1 MMLVERVAAL
11 HEVDLF
17 SAVPGRVLAAVAA
30 TAEEVTVEPG
40 STFIEQNAV
49 EDCLYVVVSGRV
61 RVHRGDQVLGELGA
75 GSSVGELAVLVPGP
89 RSASVAAV
97 DRTLLLKLRKAVL
110 DELLADR
117 PELAN
122 EVIRALVLRLR
133 AGADDGAD
141 RSAPLE

>member
-17 SAVPGRVLAAVAA
+17 SAVPGRCAAAVAA

-40 STFIEQNAV
+40 STFIEHGAV
-49 EDCLYVVVSGRV
+49 EIASTSSSAAASVCIGAVGP
-61 RVHRGDQVLGELGA
+61 GEFGA

-89 RSASVAAV
+89 RSASVTAV
-97 DRTLLLKLRKAVL
+97 AQTLLLRLRKAVL

-117 PELAN
+117 PEP
-122 EVIRALVLRLR
+122 RTR
-133 AGADDGAD
+133 
-141 RSAPLE
+141 

>member
-17 SAVPGRVLAAVAA
+17 SAVPGRTLASVAA
-30 TAEEVTVEPG
+30 TAEEVPVEPG
-40 STFIEQNAV
+40 STFIEHGAV

-61 RVHRGDQVLGELGA
+61 RVHHGGRVFAELGA

-89 RSASVAAV
+89 RSASVTAV
-97 DRTLLLKLRKAVL
+97 DSTLLLRLRKPVL
-110 DELLADR
+110 DEMLADR
-117 PELAN
+117 PELAA

-133 AGADDGAD
+133 ERADARADD
-141 RSAPLE
+141 SAVV

>member
-17 SAVPGRVLAAVAA
+17 SAVPGRMLASVAA
-30 TAEEVTVEPG
+30 TAEEVRVESG
-40 STFIEQNAV
+40 STFIEHGAV

-61 RVHRGDQVLGELGA
+61 RVHHGGQVLAELGA
-75 GSSVGELAVLVPGP
+75 GSSVGELAVAGARPAVGVGHGSRLD
-89 RSASVAAV
+89 AAL
-97 DRTLLLKLRKAVL
+97 RLRKPVL

-117 PELAN
+117 PELAT

-133 AGADDGAD
+133 ERADAGADD
-141 RSAPLE
+141 SAVLE